1 MSYRATLAGLSALL
15 LLAGGALRGQSVTV
29 AAAPGNINLYYLQG
43 AALPA
48 AQTITVTASG
58 SGATFTSA
66 IAPASP
72 WLTLSPDAGTLPAKV
87 VMHVNPTGLAVG
99 TYAAAVTFTP
109 AAAVP
114 PGTSATTRVKLV
126 VTAPLPTLT
135 LSATSLAFTNP
146 PAPASQTVQLTT
158 TGGPISFAADTGK
171 SSWLTVAPSSGVVVP
186 GGPVTLTVTGDAT
199 TLSPQVAAYTG
210 KITLTEIGAASKSQ
224 SIAVSFTNNYQL
236 PTVTSIWPPNGK
248 AGGPATTV
256 TIRGTN
262 FGAATVAKI
271 QGTPN
276 LSLATTY
283 YSPTAISAIIPA
295 AQMAAGTNLS
305 ILASNPAPGGDS
317 ATTVTFAFGATVDA
331 AVNAASY
338 VAGGAPGE
346 LLALFGENIGPTT
359 PASLTVTAGYVDK
372 TLSGVGV
379 KIDGKDA
386 PIVYVSQNMV
396 TVQVPYAATLGLGDT
411 VVVTN
416 GTATA
421 SGTVDVAATSPGIF
435 MVPDST
441 GVLWAVALNVS
452 RTTGITLNS
461 ASNAVHVGDAI
472 ALYLTGEGVYN
483 NVPTPVDGYVIPAG
497 TLPTDPAMP
506 LLAAGVTATIGGV
519 NAPVTYAGAFG
530 GGMLGVLQVNLT
542 VPPHTTSTKGVPVVV
557 TVGGNSSQPGVMV
570 ATRP

>member
-1 MSYRATLAGLSALL
+1 MSYRAIVSCSLL
-15 LLAGGALRGQSVTV
+15 LLAGEALRGQSVTV
-29 AAAPGNINLYYLQG
+29 TATPGNINLTYLQG

-48 AQTITVTASG
+48 AQTITAKASAT
-58 SGATFTSA
+58 GATFTSA
-66 IAPASP
+66 IAPPAP
-72 WLTLSPDAGTLPAKV
+72 WLTLSPDAGALPAKV
-87 VMHVNPTGLAVG
+87 VVHVNPTGLAVG
-99 TYAAAVTFTP
+99 TYTAAVTFTP

-114 PGTSATTRVKLV
+114 PGTAATTNVKLV
-126 VTAPLPTLT
+126 VTAPLPVLA
-135 LSATSLAFTNP
+135 LSPTSLNFANP
-146 PAPASQTVQLTT
+146 PAPAAQTVQLTT
-158 TGGPISFAADTGK
+158 TGGPVSFAADAGK
-171 SSWLTVAPSSGVVVP
+171 STWLTVAPPSGVVVP
-186 GGPVTLTVTGDAT
+186 GGPVTLTVTADAT

-210 KITLTEIGAASKSQ
+210 KITLTEIGAAGKSQ
-224 SIAVSFTNNYQL
+224 TIAVTFTNNYQL

-248 AGGPATTV
+248 AGGPAATV

-276 LSLATTY
+276 ISLATTY
-283 YSPTAISAIIPA
+283 YSPTAMNAIIPA
-295 AQMAAGTNLS
+295 AQMAAGSTLT
-305 ILASNPAPGGDS
+305 ILATNPAPGGDS
-317 ATTVTFAFGATVDA
+317 ATTVPFAFGATVDA
-331 AVNAASY
+331 AVSAASY

-396 TVQVPYAATLGLGDT
+396 TVQVPYAATIGVGDT
-411 VVVTN
+411 IVVTN
-416 GTATA
+416 GVTTAN
-421 SGTVDVAATSPGIF
+421 GTVNVAATAPGIF
-435 MVPDST
+435 MVVDT
-441 GVLWAVALNVS
+441 AGVLWAVALNVS
-452 RTTGITLNS
+452 GITGISLNS
-461 ASNAVHVGDAI
+461 ASNAVHVGDSV
-472 ALYLTGEGVYN
+472 ALYLTGEGVYTN
-483 NVPTPVDGYVIPAG
+483 IPTPVDGYVIPPG
-497 TLPTDPAMP
+497 TTPTDPAMP

-557 TVGGNSSQPGVMV
+557 TVGGNGTQSGVV
-570 ATRP
+570 IATRP

>member
-1 MSYRATLAGLSALL
+1 MSYRAIVSCSLLL
-15 LLAGGALRGQSVTV
+15 LLAGEALRGQSVTV
-29 AAAPGNINLYYLQG
+29 TATPGNINLTYLQG

-48 AQTITVTASG
+48 AQTITAKASAT
-58 SGATFTSA
+58 GATFTSA
-66 IAPASP
+66 IAPPAP
-72 WLTLSPDAGTLPAKV
+72 WLTLSPDAGALPAKV
-87 VMHVNPTGLAVG
+87 VVHVNPTGLAVG
-99 TYAAAVTFTP
+99 TYTAAVTFTP

-114 PGTSATTRVKLV
+114 PGTAATTNVKLV
-126 VTAPLPTLT
+126 VTAPLPVLA
-135 LSATSLAFTNP
+135 LSPTSLNFANP
-146 PAPASQTVQLTT
+146 PAPAAQTVQLTT
-158 TGGPISFAADTGK
+158 TGGPVSFAADAGK
-171 SSWLTVAPSSGVVVP
+171 STWLTVAPPSGVVVP
-186 GGPVTLTVTGDAT
+186 GGPVTLTVTADAT

-210 KITLTEIGAASKSQ
+210 KITLTEIGAAGKSQ
-224 SIAVSFTNNYQL
+224 TIAVTFTNNYQL

-248 AGGPATTV
+248 AGGPAATV

-276 LSLATTY
+276 ISLATTY
-283 YSPTAISAIIPA
+283 YSPTAMNAIIPA
-295 AQMAAGTNLS
+295 AQMAAGSTLT
-305 ILASNPAPGGDS
+305 ILATNPAPGGDS
-317 ATTVTFAFGATVDA
+317 ATTVPFAFGATVDA
-331 AVNAASY
+331 AVSAASY

-396 TVQVPYAATLGLGDT
+396 TVQVPYAATIGVGDT
-411 VVVTN
+411 IVVTN
-416 GTATA
+416 GVTTAN
-421 SGTVDVAATSPGIF
+421 GTVNVAATAPGIF
-435 MVPDST
+435 MVVDT
-441 GVLWAVALNVS
+441 AGVLWAVALNVS
-452 RTTGITLNS
+452 GITGISLNS
-461 ASNAVHVGDAI
+461 ASNAVHVGDSV
-472 ALYLTGEGVYN
+472 ALYLTGEGVYTN
-483 NVPTPVDGYVIPAG
+483 IPTPVDGYVIPPG
-497 TLPTDPAMP
+497 TTPTDPAMP

-557 TVGGNSSQPGVMV
+557 TVGGNGTQSGVV
-570 ATRP
+570 IATRP